1 MIGWGVLGGG
11 WLGGEF
17 TITSHCETPRESS
30 DFSLE
35 HSRHLSVNDDLI
47 LCVLRS
53 AGKRDIGSYSCVL
66 ENQLGA
72 GKSSRSAYLDVHYPP
87 KVFFCSLNPLRKGPY
102 LLTLPYI
109 ACPTSPHINHPLGAG
124 ADEDGSKAAC
134 ERGGQKQYSIIII
147 IIITIL
153 FK

>member
-1 MIGWGVLGGG
+1 MRRQESRQILVLSTQDI
-11 WLGGEF
+11 LNK
-17 TITSHCETPRESS
+17 S
-30 DFSLE
+30 
-35 HSRHLSVNDDLI
+35 LSVNDDLK

-87 KVFFCSLNPLRKGPY
+87 KVFFCLLNPLRKGPY

-147 IIITIL
+147 IIIIITML